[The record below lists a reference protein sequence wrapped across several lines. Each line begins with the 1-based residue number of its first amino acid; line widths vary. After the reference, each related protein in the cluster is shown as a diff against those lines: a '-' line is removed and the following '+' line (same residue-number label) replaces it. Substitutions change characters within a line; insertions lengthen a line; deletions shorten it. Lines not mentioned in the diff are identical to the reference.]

1 MQSRALSGVVATPVA
16 KTASIEDA
24 KIAQAARV
32 LEQQSRLIEEL
43 HQAYQNEAKRAAALT
58 QAAKLAAD
66 GVIDV
71 RDVIET
77 SQKLQRDGQVKISA
91 PGEAPAKSLG
101 TVAATYR
108 ILPSL
113 AKSSSDS
120 VNSLAYFNAEQEK
133 I

>member
-101 TVAATYR
+101 TVAGDSEPEQRMDRLTATLMEISANR
-108 ILPSL
+108 SR
-113 AKSSSDS
+113 
-120 VNSLAYFNAEQEK
+120 F
-133 I
+133 